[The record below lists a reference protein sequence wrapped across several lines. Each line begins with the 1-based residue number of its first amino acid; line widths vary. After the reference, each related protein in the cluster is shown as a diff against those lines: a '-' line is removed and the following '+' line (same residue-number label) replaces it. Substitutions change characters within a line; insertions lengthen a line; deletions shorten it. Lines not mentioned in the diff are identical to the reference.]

1 MNFNA
6 TVIGQIIA
14 FAVFWWFCTKFIW
27 PVIIK
32 ILDDRKKTIADGL
45 AAAEKGVHELKLAE
59 KRAKEIR
66 HEGKEQ
72 SQGFITQAQKRADEI
87 VDEAKDTARLEGE
100 RILVAARTEI
110 ERERQQVKEDLR
122 QEVATL
128 AIAGAEQILRRE
140 VDRAAH
146 KEVLDQIS
154 ASL

>member
-32 ILDDRKKTIADGL
+32 ILDDRKKMIADGL
-45 AAAEKGVHELKLAE
+45 AAGEKGIHDLELAE
-59 KRAKEIR
+59 KRAREIL

-87 VDEAKDTARLEGE
+87 VDEAKDNARSEGE
-100 RILVAARTEI
+100 RILVAARVEI
-110 ERERQQVKEDLR
+110 EQERQQVKEDLR

-128 AIAGAEQILRRE
+128 AIAGAEQILKRE

-146 KEVLDQIS
+146 REVLDQIS